1 MKKAFILALVI
12 TILGAMHSCRTKDG
26 APGPAG
32 PSDLINQG
40 SVSGTL
46 SYVDYKGDSVGVP
59 FNYQY
64 YATLGTNQFTYNDT
78 NSVNPGYTFTF
89 SRRDIA
95 DSDDIISFNL
105 NGGLDSKGNPIT
117 PNNPQNTADLTFS
130 FMEKLNG
137 SLFTFSGDPYW
148 GDTGSSVA
156 ISDFSLDTLTG
167 KLFFNFI
174 ITYQS
179 YDISPSV
186 GNNTAYL
193 KGSVNVILNRNRY
206 VPILT

>member
-1 MKKAFILALVI
+1 MKNVFRFLTVLSVLISI
-12 TILGAMHSCRTKDG
+12 NSCRTKDG

-32 PSDLINQG
+32 SSDLINQG

-78 NSVNPGYTFTF
+78 NSVNSGYTFTF

-95 DSDDIISFNL
+95 DADDIISFNL
-105 NGGLDSKGNPIT
+105 SGGLDSKGNPVT
-117 PNNPQNTADLTFS
+117 PNSPQSTADLTFS

-148 GDTGSSVA
+148 GDTGSSVE
-156 ISDFSLDTLTG
+156 ISNFSLDTLTG

-206 VPILT
+206 VVIVG